1 MASDLIASARL
12 PDALDTLQMLA
23 TVAHDR
29 VCVVEGAASKAIVAE
44 DRRAG
49 LLTVAADF
57 RALAERMEAAAAEVA
72 LNAIAEGL
80 AGAIGEPPAVAR
92 AA

>member
-1 MASDLIASARL
+1 MACLVATARL

-29 VCVVEGAASKAIVAE
+29 VCVVEGAAPHAAIAA
-44 DRRAG
+44 DRLSMLSA
-49 LLTVAADF
+49 VAADY
-57 RALAERMEAAAAEVA
+57 RALAERIERAAAAESLLPTEA
-72 LNAIAEGL
+72 KE
-80 AGAIGEPPAVAR
+80 